1 MDVATTAAASAPL
14 FEYSTLRV
22 IWWLLLG
29 VLLIGFAI
37 MDGFDLGVGA
47 TFRLLG
53 RTDSERRVLLESIEP
68 VWEGNQVWFI
78 LGGGAAFAAWP
89 LVYASSFSG
98 LYLAMFLLLVALI
111 MRPVGFTFRDKLT
124 DRRWRNVWDTAL
136 TIGGAVPAL
145 LFGVA
150 FGNLFLGLPFHYD
163 ALQRSTYTGGF
174 VELLGPFALL
184 SGVVSLSMLV
194 LHGTT
199 YAAMKVGE
207 PMGSRA
213 RRIAQAA
220 ALVFIVAFVGAGF
233 WVAYRLSGYHI
244 TSVIDRNGPSDPLG
258 KTVAIATGAW
268 LGNFHS
274 WPWMWAAPITAIL
287 AAAAAFVLLQAR
299 RAGAAFG
306 ATALVQAGTIFTA
319 GFALFPFLMPSSSNP
334 NHSLTVWDAS
344 SSAKTL
350 GLMLA
355 AVTFFLPIVLIYTAW
370 VFRVMKGQVT
380 LEALHDHE
388 GY

>member
-1 MDVATTAAASAPL
+1 MDVTTNAFGTAPL

-29 VLLIGFAI
+29 VLLVGFAI

-53 RTDSERRVLLESIEP
+53 RTDSERRALLESIEP

-111 MRPVGFTFRDKLT
+111 LRPVGFTFRDKLT
-124 DRRWRNVWDTAL
+124 DPRWRNVWDTAL
-136 TIGGAVPAL
+136 TIGGAVPSL

-174 VELLGPFALL
+174 FELLSPFALL

-194 LHGTT
+194 MHGTA
-199 YAAMKVGE
+199 YAAMKVGD

-213 RRIAQAA
+213 RRISQIS
-220 ALVFIVAFVGAGF
+220 ALIFIVAFVGAGF
-233 WVAYRLSGYHI
+233 WVAYGLGGYHI
-244 TSVIDRNGPSDPLG
+244 TSIINHNGPSDPLR
-258 KTVAIATGAW
+258 KTVAIVAGAW
-268 LGNFHS
+268 LDNFHAL
-274 WPWMWAAPITAIL
+274 PWMWTAPITAII
-287 AAAAAFVLLQAR
+287 AAAAAFALLQAR
-299 RAGAAFG
+299 RPGIAFC
-306 ATALVQAGTIFTA
+306 ATALVQAGTILTA
-319 GFALFPFLMPSSSNP
+319 GFALFPFLMPSSANP

-344 SSAKTL
+344 SSAMTL

-355 AVTFFLPIVLIYTAW
+355 AVIVFLPIVLIYTAW

-388 GY
+388 GH